1 MRRIYLIDCP
11 GIVPTSAHDSET
23 DTVLK
28 GVVRVENLSTPS
40 EFIPT
45 LLHRVRP
52 VYITRTYDLPSNPH
66 ADSDPRGVDTPWN
79 ADEFLEVLARKSG
92 KLLKGGEPDRETV
105 SKMVLND
112 WIRGKIPFFVRPPE
126 RDGEAI
132 VAREE
137 EGKPTS
143 GKSKEKTILGVQQ
156 QVDKIPLNAKFLADD
171 RSPGASEGELDD
183 AAENMEDEPAEEDPE
198 RNGDVDNDGE
208 GDEEALGWDDIYGA
222 VTAATNGKTGRSYF
236 VSDMAIQTDSRL
248 VKVQDAVPDP
258 VSAAVEAIPS
268 DDATEVIKLKT
279 PRMKTNKV
287 RSSFSFC
294 FFSSHRILGM

>member
-45 LLHRVRP
+45 LLDRVRP

-137 EGKPTS
+137 EGKPTG

-171 RSPGASEGELDD
+171 RSPGASEGRLGD
-183 AAENMEDEPAEEDPE
+183 ATENVEGDKPAEEDPE
-198 RNGDVDNDGE
+198 HNGNVDNDRE
-208 GDEEALGWDDIYGA
+208 DDKEALGWDDIYGA
-222 VTAATNGKTGRSYF
+222 VTAATNGKT
-236 VSDMAIQTDSRL
+236 AL
-248 VKVQDAVPDP
+248 DAVPDSVSP
-258 VSAAVEAIPS
+258 VVEAIPS
-268 DDATEVIKLKT
+268 DDATEVIKLKM
-279 PRMKTNKV
+279 PRMKTNKKKATN
-287 RSSFSFC
+287 
-294 FFSSHRILGM
+294 FFTNANVKNRNPARRGLKPGVGLAGKKP